1 MSKDYFNLKDVAAI
15 FLLAIISTAINI
27 IIPMRTVLNN
37 MGIRGP
43 AGGMVFF
50 GGFIFILW
58 ISLAPLITKK
68 SFSAVAT
75 SVLIPAFC
83 LLISPWYG
91 IVNPPWFGI
100 YGIITFL
107 VVGVIIEVFSRLKC
121 GSFCFSFGGGLA
133 NFVCVITTWAVIG
146 IHTGVWPLKE
156 DLPIYL
162 IMAFISGALGSLAAK
177 VFIRFYS

>member
-107 VVGVIIEVFSRLKC
+107 VVGVIIEVFSRLNVAP
-121 GSFCFSFGGGLA
+121 SAF
-133 NFVCVITTWAVIG
+133 
-146 IHTGVWPLKE
+146 PLVE
-156 DLPIYL
+156 
-162 IMAFISGALGSLAAK
+162 G
-177 VFIRFYS
+177 

>member
-1 MSKDYFNLKDVAAI
+1 MSKDHFNLKDVAVI
-15 FLLAIISTAINI
+15 FLLAIISTTINI

-91 IVNPPWFGI
+91 VVNPPWFGI

-107 VVGVIIEVFSRLKC
+107 IVGVIIEVFSRLKC
-121 GSFCFSFGGGLA
+121 GSLGFSFGGGLA
-133 NFVCVITTWAVIG
+133 NFVCVITTWTVIG
-146 IHTGVWPLKE
+146 LHTGVWPLKE
-156 DLPIYL
+156 DLLIYL
-162 IMAFISGALGSLAAK
+162 IMAFVSGALGSLVAK

>member
-1 MSKDYFNLKDVAAI
+1 MSEDYFNLKDIAVI
-15 FLLAIISTAINI
+15 FLLAITSAAINT

-107 VVGVIIEVFSRLKC
+107 IVGVIINVFSRLKR
-121 GSFCFSFGGGLA
+121 GSLGFSFGGGLA
-133 NFVCVITTWAVIG
+133 NFVCVITTWTVIG
-146 IHTGVWPLKE
+146 LHTNVWPLKE
-156 DLPIYL
+156 NLPVYL
-162 IMAFISGALGSLAAK
+162 IMAFVSGALGSLIAK
-177 VFIRFYS
+177 VFTSFYS

>member
-1 MSKDYFNLKDVAAI
+1 MSEEYFNLKDVAAI
-15 FLLAIISTAINI
+15 FLLAIISAAINI
-27 IIPMRTVLNN
+27 VIPMRTVLNN

-50 GGFIFILW
+50 GGFIFIFW

-68 SFSAVAT
+68 SFSAVTT

-107 VVGVIIEVFSRLKC
+107 IVGVIIEAFSSLK
-121 GSFCFSFGGGLA
+121 GGFLGFSLGGGLA
-133 NFVCVITTWAVIG
+133 NFICVITTWTAIG
-146 IHTGVWPLKE
+146 LHTGVWPLRE
-156 DLPIYL
+156 DIPIYL
-162 IMAFISGALGSLAAK
+162 IMAFISGALGSLVAK
-177 VFIRFYS
+177 LFTRFYS